1 MVYGEGNS
9 SPAKAAMVLGKRG
22 LYQEGMDVAS
32 ESELHLR
39 KREKI
44 QVDLKETAGVLKHPY

>member
-9 SPAKAAMVLGKRG
+9 SPAKAAMALGKRG
-22 LYQEGMDVAS
+22 LYQEGMNVAL
-32 ESELHLR
+32 ESKLHLR

-44 QVDLKETAGVLKHPY
+44 QVDPKETAGVLEHPC

>member
-1 MVYGEGNS
+1 M
-9 SPAKAAMVLGKRG
+9 LGKRG

-32 ESELHLR
+32 KLKLHLR

-44 QVDLKETAGVLKHPY
+44 QVDQKETAGVLEHPC